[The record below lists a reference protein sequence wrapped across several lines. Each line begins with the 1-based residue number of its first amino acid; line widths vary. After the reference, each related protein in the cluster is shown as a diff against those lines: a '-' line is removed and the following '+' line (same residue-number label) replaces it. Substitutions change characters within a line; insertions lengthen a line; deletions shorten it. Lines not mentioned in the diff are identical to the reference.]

1 MADFKYEIIKQ
12 IGTLSTSKSGW
23 NRELNLISWNE
34 KEPKY
39 DLRDWSPD
47 HVKMGKG
54 ISLSKEEL
62 NTLVELANNIEE

>member
-62 NTLVELANNIEE
+62 NTLVELVNNIEE